1 MNSIAHNVAELQL
14 DSPRSMLEA
23 QCSILFV
30 QVLGTNKQ
38 THLIKRFSIMKKREN
53 KMFITRKRRLP
64 IEERPK
70 VAI

>member
-38 THLIKRFSIMKKREN
+38 THLIKRFSIMKKEN

-70 VAI
+70 IAI